1 MVYWSV
7 SATLAGSVEKCAGPF
22 VPCLIGEFV
31 RVESSEY
38 GHSGGEI
45 VSAVVSWMGEE
56 YSIEFVLFTMA
67 ERTVADDESEAPGRT
82 VDMYV
87 SCAIVI
93 DECECPDLLYC

>member
-1 MVYWSV
+1 MVYWSI
-7 SATLAGSVEKCAGPF
+7 SATLAGSLEECAGPF
-22 VPCLIGEFV
+22 VPCLIGELV
-31 RVESSEY
+31 RVERSEY
-38 GHSGGEI
+38 GHSRGEI

-56 YSIEFVLFTMA
+56 YSVEFMFITMA
-67 ERTVADDESEAPGRT
+67 ECTVADDESEAPGGA